1 MQTQKLMEFA
11 VERHLNGDLNA
22 ASEVYC
28 KVLQAEP
35 EFADAWNLSG
45 VLAHQLRQHDNGID
59 YISHAI
65 SLRDDVPAYYLNLA
79 TALMAAKRAEQA
91 EAVSRKCLEL
101 DPKHKLAWNVL
112 GNALQEQ
119 QAVPEAIQ
127 CFERAIDLDEN
138 HIDAWVNLGQV
149 YRQVNRMDMAETC
162 AQRSL
167 RIDSGHPAALNNMG
181 VIRHGQGRNAEALP
195 LFEQA
200 LQRQP
205 NTPQTLINQGNTLQE
220 LGRYKEAETAF
231 LKAVAV
237 DPNHANAWNSLGFY
251 YAQLVETAD
260 SMECYRR
267 AIELNPKH
275 SAATSNYLF
284 ELNIADVNRAECCA
298 AHVAMSQLLATS
310 AAPEFTN
317 DLSPLSLNGC
327 LRIGYVSPDFCRHPL
342 VSFFEP
348 MLLGHSASDVEV
360 FCYANVSKIDNVTAR
375 LQSEAAHWRAI
386 YGMSDND
393 VLATIRNDQID
404 ILIDLAGHTANNRL
418 AVFAQRAAPVQ
429 VSMLGYLNTT
439 GLPTMDYFVT
449 DEVRDPASEDEF
461 YTEEVVRLTD
471 GGCCWAPAGNTPG
484 VQSPP
489 LIERGYV
496 TFGCT
501 HRPNKLTDRTLELW
515 SQILNAVPDSR
526 LMVFHNM
533 LKKSEELQGHLLSRF
548 LDAGIA
554 ADRVDLTWHD
564 ANEYLVAYEEMDI
577 LLETVPW
584 SSGTTA
590 LESMWQGVP
599 IPTLYGNS
607 PCGRATASA
616 LQRLGLSDLVSSD
629 DAGYVQSVV
638 QLANDADRLSDLRSN
653 LRPLMR
659 DTICDS
665 KTFISQLEN
674 SFREMWKRVCDA
686 A

>member
-28 KVLQAEP
+28 KVLQEQP

-45 VLAHQLRQHDNGID
+45 VLAHQLGQHDNGIE

-79 TALMAAKRAEQA
+79 TALMASRRAEQA

-119 QAVPEAIQ
+119 QSVPEAIQ

-149 YRQVNRMDMAETC
+149 YRQVNRIEMAEEC
-162 AQRSL
+162 ARRSL

-195 LFEQA
+195 LFEEA

-205 NTPQTLINQGNTLQE
+205 NTPQTLINKGNTLLA

-231 LKAVAV
+231 LKAVEAA
-237 DPNHANAWNSLGFY
+237 PTHANVWNSLGFY

-267 AIELNPKH
+267 AIDLDPKH
-275 SAATSNYLF
+275 AAATSNYLF
-284 ELNIADVNRAECCA
+284 ELNIADVNRPECFA
-298 AHVAMSQLLATS
+298 AHVAMAQLMPTGPSSEL
-310 AAPEFTN
+310 TN
-317 DLSPLSLNGC
+317 TFNPNKPL
-327 LRIGYVSPDFCRHPL
+327 RVGYLSPDFRRHPL

-348 MLLGHSASDVEV
+348 MLVGHSSNEFEV
-360 FCYANVSKIDNVTAR
+360 FCYANVSKEDDVTAR
-375 LQSEAAHWRAI
+375 LQSQSPHWRAI

-393 VLATIRNDQID
+393 VLATIQNDQID
-404 ILIDLAGHTANNRL
+404 ILVDLAGHTANNRL
-418 AVFAQRAAPVQ
+418 AVFSRRAAPVQ
-429 VSMLGYLNTT
+429 LSMLGYLNTT
-439 GLPTMDYFVT
+439 GVAAMDYFVT
-449 DEVRDPASEDEF
+449 DEVRDPVAEDEF
-461 YTEEVVRLTD
+461 YTEEVVRLKD
-471 GGCCWAPAGNTPG
+471 GCCWAPADN
-484 VQSPP
+484 SPDIQP
-489 LIERGYV
+489 PPMIERGHV

-515 SQILNAVPDSR
+515 SRILVAVPDSR

-548 LDAGIA
+548 RDAGIA
-554 ADRVDLTWHD
+554 ADRIDLMWHD
-564 ANEYLVAYEEMDI
+564 GNDYLVAYEEIDV
-577 LLETVPW
+577 LLEVVPW

-590 LESMWQGVP
+590 LDSLWQGVP
-599 IPTLYGNS
+599 IPTLYGSS

-616 LQRLGLSDLVSSD
+616 LQRMGLSDLVSAD
-629 DAGYVQSVV
+629 ETAYVQNVIE
-638 QLANDADRLSDLRSN
+638 LANDSDRLADLRSN

-659 DTICDS
+659 ETICDS
-665 KTFISQLEN
+665 KTFIRHLES